1 MLASRA
7 MNARELVGWNV
18 RRLRVSRDVS
28 AETLAADAGI
38 DRAYMSE
45 IERGLANPTVDV
57 LERIAAVLSVDLG
70 EFFVRP
76 DPDEPPPKP
85 LRAGRRKR

>member
-1 MLASRA
+1 MVASWA
-7 MNARELVGWNV
+7 MNARELVAWNI
-18 RRLRVSRDVS
+18 RRLRVSRDLS
-28 AETLAADAGI
+28 SEALAADAGI

-45 IERGLANPTVDV
+45 IERGLANPTVDT
-57 LERIAAVLSVDLG
+57 LEKIAGVLSVELG

-76 DPDEPPPKP
+76 EPNEQPPKP

>member
-1 MLASRA
+1 
-7 MNARELVGWNV
+7 MNARELVARNI
-18 RRLRVSRDVS
+18 RRLRVDRGMS
-28 AETLAADAGI
+28 AEILAADAGI

-45 IERGLANPTVDV
+45 IERGLANPTVDM
-57 LERIAAVLSVDLG
+57 LEKIAGALEAELM

-76 DPDEPPPKP
+76 DPNEQPPKP